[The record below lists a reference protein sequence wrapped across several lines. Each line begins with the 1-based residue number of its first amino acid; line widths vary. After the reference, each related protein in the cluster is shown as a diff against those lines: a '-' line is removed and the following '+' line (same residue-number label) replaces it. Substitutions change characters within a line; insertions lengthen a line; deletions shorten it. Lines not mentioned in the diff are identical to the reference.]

1 MLTSVSFGTWKSRG
15 RRGEG
20 WVFLLVGF
28 YLSLLS
34 PEKAQHGVSGCFFCL
49 QEILVKR
56 SEDFIHVRCFCI
68 LSPNHLGEKE

>member
-34 PEKAQHGVSGCFFCL
+34 PEKAQHGVSGCFFVFKTFL
-49 QEILVKR
+49 
-56 SEDFIHVRCFCI
+56 
-68 LSPNHLGEKE
+68 